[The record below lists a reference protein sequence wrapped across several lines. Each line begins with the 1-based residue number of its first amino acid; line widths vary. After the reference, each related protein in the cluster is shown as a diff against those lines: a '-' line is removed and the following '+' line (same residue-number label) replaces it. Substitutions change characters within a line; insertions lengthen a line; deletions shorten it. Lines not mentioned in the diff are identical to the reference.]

1 MWTTICSP
9 TRSGRKQNCF
19 KLFDVLFSWFKL
31 FFKNNNNKIEETPP
45 ELSKCLA
52 LKELDLSGN
61 NTRNLPS
68 ELQTNVAMTLWLMSR
83 ELKQRTNVRQLEQAT
98 AELEDSAR
106 LQDEKRIELEDKIK
120 SVSAERDKLERDM
133 PHDYL
138 RWQAKFE
145 GCKSKVC
152 AIQWRAKIQ

>member
-1 MWTTICSP
+1 MIEELIVSENALTEIPASVGSMSVL
-9 TRSGRKQNCF
+9 RVF
-19 KLFDVLFSWFKL
+19 KAS
-31 FFKNNNNKIEETPP
+31 NNKIEETPP

-120 SVSAERDKLERDM
+120 SVSAESIRISLALVYFSD
-133 PHDYL
+133 
-138 RWQAKFE
+138 
-145 GCKSKVC
+145 S
-152 AIQWRAKIQ
+152 